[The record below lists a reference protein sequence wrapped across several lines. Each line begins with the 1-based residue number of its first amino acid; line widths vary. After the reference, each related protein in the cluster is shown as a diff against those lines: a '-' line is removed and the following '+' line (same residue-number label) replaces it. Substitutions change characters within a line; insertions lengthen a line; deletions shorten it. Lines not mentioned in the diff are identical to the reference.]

1 MSAYYASG
9 HTYQIVKTAMTWS
22 AAKAWAE
29 SQGGHLAY
37 ITSAA
42 ENQALVTMT
51 QMETG
56 LDTAPT
62 AADGGGA
69 RYLWLGGSDAAV
81 EGTWRWGDGTLV
93 SSGYSNWGAGA
104 LGSEPDD
111 YGGV

>member
-1 MSAYYASG
+1 MSVYYASG

-93 SSGYSNWGAGA
+93 SSGYSN
-104 LGSEPDD
+104 
-111 YGGV
+111 

>member
-1 MSAYYASG
+1 MGTYYYAG
-9 HTYQIVKTAMTWS
+9 HTYQIVKTAMTWA

-51 QMETG
+51 QLETG
-56 LDTAPT
+56 LDLAPT

-69 RYLWLGGSDAAV
+69 RYLWLGGSDADV
-81 EGTWRWGDGTLV
+81 EGTWRWGD
-93 SSGYSNWGAGA
+93 
-104 LGSEPDD
+104 
-111 YGGV
+111 